1 MCVRYLLSARQSK
14 LKRKAK
20 VGVQCAWYILL
31 LRNYLH
37 WTVKSQLR
45 SCVSDWVA
53 NDVINL
59 DFLNRER
66 LYILRLLGQK
76 RINT

>member
-31 LRNYLH
+31 LRNYVLALDSK
-37 WTVKSQLR
+37 KSVTL
-45 SCVSDWVA
+45 
-53 NDVINL
+53 
-59 DFLNRER
+59 
-66 LYILRLLGQK
+66 LRLGLGCE
-76 RINT
+76 